1 MKIGLLS
8 YRSHPYSGGQGIY
21 IKHLSKSLS
30 DLGHEVS
37 VLSGPPYPELD
48 DSIELIQIPSLG
60 MFETED
66 RMKLFNYKLLF
77 KPLDFYEWIT
87 VMTGGFPE
95 PYTYGERVYKYLKK
109 SKKEFDII
117 LDNQSLSSSLL
128 KIQDML
134 PLAVTIHHPI
144 TKDHKL
150 EMENASNWKEKLSS
164 IRWHNFL
171 PMQKRVAPKLNK
183 IICVSR
189 PSKGDI
195 VEEFNVDESKIEVIV
210 NGIDINKFVPGPS
223 NLVESNRII
232 TTASADIPLKGLKYL
247 VKALPE
253 ILRSFPK
260 TKLTVIG
267 KTPSNSEVSKLI
279 HNLNLKDVISF
290 RSGLSE
296 NEIVDLYH
304 SSEIAVIPSL
314 YEGFGFG
321 AGEAMACG
329 VPLIS
334 THSGGLR
341 EVVGDSAVKILPSSA
356 QEIEKAVINLFNNQV
371 KMKDLSIKGRQRM
384 ETKFD
389 WKIAAS
395 SYESLFQQV
404 IEAFNSEHNK
414 VQKTQSRK

>member
-21 IKHLSKSLS
+21 IKHLSKALS

-37 VLSGPPYPELD
+37 VLSGPPYPELH
-48 DSIELIQIPSLG
+48 DSVQLIQIPSLG

-66 RMKLFNYKLLF
+66 RMKLFSLKLLF
-77 KPLDFYEWIT
+77 RPLDLYEWIT

-95 PYTYGERVYKYLKK
+95 PYTYGKRVYKYLKNN
-109 SKKEFDII
+109 KKDFDII
-117 LDNQSLSSSLL
+117 LDNQSLCASLL
-128 KIQDML
+128 KIQDLL

-150 EMENASNWKEKLSS
+150 EMQNASNWKERLSS
-164 IRWHNFL
+164 MRWHNFL

-183 IICVSR
+183 IICVSA
-189 PSKGDI
+189 PSKEDI
-195 VEEFNVDESKIEVIV
+195 VKEFLVEDNKIEVIL
-210 NGIDINKFVPGPS
+210 NGIDINRFVPSPS
-223 NLVESNRII
+223 DSVKANRII

-247 VKALPE
+247 IQALPE
-253 ILRSFPK
+253 ILKSFPK
-260 TKLTVIG
+260 TTLTVIG
-267 KTPSNSEVSKLI
+267 KAPSNSEVSKLI
-279 HNLNLKDVISF
+279 SNLDLKEIISF
-290 RSGLSE
+290 KSGISE

-304 SSEIAVIPSL
+304 ASEIAVIPSL

-334 THSGGLR
+334 THSGGLK
-341 EVVGDSAVKILPSSA
+341 EVVGDCAIKILPSSA
-356 QEIEKAVINLFNNQV
+356 DEIEKAVINLFNNQE
-371 KMKDLSIKGRQRM
+371 KRKELSAKGRQRM

-395 SYESLFQQV
+395 SYESSFQEV
-404 IEAFNSEHNK
+404 IESFNNEHNK
-414 VQKTQSRK
+414 V

>member
-21 IKHLSKSLS
+21 IKHLSKALS

-37 VLSGPPYPELD
+37 VLSGPPYPELH
-48 DSIELIQIPSLG
+48 DSVQLIQIPSLG

-66 RMKLFNYKLLF
+66 RMKLFSLKLLF
-77 KPLDFYEWIT
+77 RPLDLYEWIT

-95 PYTYGERVYKYLKK
+95 PYTYGKRVYKYLKNN
-109 SKKEFDII
+109 KKDFDII
-117 LDNQSLSSSLL
+117 LDNQSLCGSLL
-128 KIQDML
+128 KIQDLL

-150 EMENASNWKEKLSS
+150 EMQNASNWKERLSS
-164 IRWHNFL
+164 MRWHNFL

-183 IICVSR
+183 IICVSA
-189 PSKGDI
+189 PSKEDI
-195 VEEFNVDESKIEVIV
+195 VKEFLVEDNKIEVIL
-210 NGIDINKFVPGPS
+210 NGIDINRFVPSPS
-223 NLVESNRII
+223 DSVKANRII

-247 VKALPE
+247 IQALPE
-253 ILRSFPK
+253 ILKSFPK
-260 TKLTVIG
+260 TTLTVIG
-267 KTPSNSEVSKLI
+267 KAPSNSEVSKLI
-279 HNLNLKDVISF
+279 SNLGLKEIISF
-290 RSGLSE
+290 KSGISE

-304 SSEIAVIPSL
+304 ASEIAVIPSL

-334 THSGGLR
+334 THSGGLK
-341 EVVGDSAVKILPSSA
+341 EVVGDCAIKILPSSA
-356 QEIEKAVINLFNNQV
+356 DEIEKAVINLFNNQE
-371 KMKDLSIKGRQRM
+371 KRKELSAKGRQRM

-395 SYESLFQQV
+395 SYESSFQEV
-404 IEAFNSEHNK
+404 IESFNNEHNK
-414 VQKTQSRK
+414 V